1 MKIKHDIPSC
11 ESCIYRNL
19 IFGDLNDIEYKLVNE
34 NRQEIFYKRG
44 EIIRKEGDP
53 IDAFLYLRRGLVKLF
68 KTDSNNKDHILSINH
83 PGDFVSLLSI
93 FSETKYKYNIAAL
106 EDTMVCLVDINV
118 LKHLVGSNGKFS
130 LRIMQKMSEISDAII
145 ESRFEQSQ
153 KQVKGRVAHLLLFFA
168 NQVYHNNQFALHLT
182 RREIGE
188 LISITTEN
196 TIRTLSEF
204 RKDGIIDI
212 DGKKITILNKDR
224 LMSINNGSTV

>member
-1 MKIKHDIPSC
+1 MKIKNDIASC
-11 ESCIYRNL
+11 RTCVYRKL
-19 IFGDLNDIEYKLVNE
+19 LFGDLNDIEYKLVNE
-34 NRQEIFYKRG
+34 GRQEILFKRG
-44 EIIRKEGDP
+44 EIIKKEGDT
-53 IDAFLYLRRGLVKLF
+53 IDSFLYLRKGLVKLY

-93 FSETKYKYNIAAL
+93 FSEKEYKYSITAL
-106 EDTMVCLVDINV
+106 EETLVCTVDLEV
-118 LKHLVGSNGKFS
+118 LKYLVGSNGKFS
-130 LRIMQKMSEISDAII
+130 LGIMKKMSQISDAII

-168 NQVYHNNQFALHLT
+168 NQVYHKEEFTLHLT

-188 LISITTEN
+188 LITITTEN

-212 DGKKITILNKDR
+212 DGKKIMILDKDR
-224 LMSINNGSTV
+224 LININKGG

>member
-1 MKIKHDIPSC
+1 MKIKDDIVSC
-11 ESCIYRNL
+11 RTCVYRNL
-19 IFGDLNDIEYKLVNE
+19 LFGDLNDIEYKLVNE
-34 NRQEIFYKRG
+34 GRQEIFFKRG
-44 EIIRKEGDP
+44 EIIKREGDS
-53 IDAFLYLRRGLVKLF
+53 IDSFLYLRKGLVKLY
-68 KTDSNNKDHILSINH
+68 KTDFNHKDHILSVNH

-93 FSETKYKYNIAAL
+93 FSEKEYKYSIAAL
-106 EDTMVCLVDINV
+106 EDTLVCLVDIEV
-118 LKHLVGSNGKFS
+118 LKYLVGSNGTFS
-130 LRIMQKMSEISDAII
+130 LRIMKKMSQISDAII

-168 NQVYHNNQFALHLT
+168 TQVYHKHEFILYLT

-212 DGKKITILNKDR
+212 DGKKITILDNDR
-224 LMSINNGSTV
+224 LLSINKGG